1 MEKEKNKV
9 SLSKAWL
16 GFFVLMLALFA
27 IAGWVMN
34 FMTLVHQAFGDM
46 TINMAQLTL
55 RVIGLFVIPLGSILG
70 FI

>member
-1 MEKEKNKV
+1 MEKV
-9 SLSKAWL
+9 SKTKAYI
-16 GFFVLMLALFA
+16 GFFVVMLGLFA

-46 TINMAQLTL
+46 TINMAQLAL
-55 RVIGLFVIPLGSILG
+55 RLIGLVVIPLGAILG